1 MVKGY
6 GRLEVVPYFLARWIS
21 GCSKRLAQ
29 MSYETCDGHT
39 LKIAVL
45 KTFLRTH
52 DRHVNFFLKL
62 AEHHTMHIIPGVTIH

>member
-1 MVKGY
+1 
-6 GRLEVVPYFLARWIS
+6 
-21 GCSKRLAQ
+21 